1 MEQFF
6 GGFEIILH
14 WNYIGYMFAGVFWGM
29 LVGFLPGLQGGT
41 AIALMVPISYDMET
55 LPALVFLLSVYT
67 GSIFGGAVTA
77 ILFNT
82 PGSAANIATTF
93 DGYPMTR
100 NGEPD
105 RAMGIALVSSFL
117 GGIIGCV
124 ALLMLAQPMAMFAVR
139 FGPGEMFA
147 VVIFGLSVV
156 GGLSNDM
163 AKSLFAGFLGLLLGT
178 IGTNLTGVTRGAFG
192 NAYLFDGIPLV
203 PAFLGF
209 LALPEICR
217 QIAKPLQVTGNIGGK
232 RDIYALF
239 KGCGEVL
246 VHAGRVLICS
256 ITGVIVGIIP
266 AAGTSIASMLSY
278 NQSKQ
283 FSRKSERYGT
293 GIPEGIVASETA
305 NNASEGGALTTM
317 FVLGIPGSGATAL
330 LLGALVLQGW
340 IPGPKLFFEHGEIIY
355 ASISSLFIQQFV
367 MLLLGIFLCLVGAR
381 IARLPFSYLMPCIV
395 LFTVVGAYAERNAL
409 FDAGLMMFFCGLG
422 LLMEHTGYSTA
433 PLILGLM
440 LGGMADTHLVRIYQ
454 SYTNIGDI
462 FKSPITCALFVLTL
476 LGLVIPWVNAK
487 RRGG

>member
-1 MEQFF
+1 MEYFF
-6 GGFEIILH
+6 SGFEIVLH
-14 WNYIGYMFAGVFWGM
+14 WSYIGYMFAGVFWGM

-41 AIALMVPISYDMET
+41 AIALMIPLSYDMET

-82 PGSAANIATTF
+82 PGSAANIATAY
-93 DGYPMTR
+93 DGYPMAR

-105 RAMGIALVSSFL
+105 RALGIALMSSFL

-124 ALLMLAQPMAMFAVR
+124 ALLTLAQPMAMFALR

-156 GGLSNDM
+156 GSLSSDM
-163 AKSLFAGFLGLLLGT
+163 LKSLFAGFLGLLLGT
-178 IGTNLTGVTRGAFG
+178 VGTNLTGVTRGTFG
-192 NAYLFDGIPLV
+192 SAYLFDGIPLV

-217 QIAKPLQVTGNIGGK
+217 QIAKPLQITGDIGGK
-232 RDIYALF
+232 RNMQALL
-239 KGCGEVL
+239 KGMGETAR
-246 VHAGRVLICS
+246 HAGRALVCS
-256 ITGVIVGIIP
+256 VGGVIVGIIP
-266 AAGTSIASMLSY
+266 AAGAAIASMLCY

-283 FSRKSERYGT
+283 LSRRPQRYGT

-355 ASISSLFIQQFV
+355 ASISSLFVQQFA
-367 MLLLGIFLCLVGAR
+367 MLFLGVILCLVGSK

-395 LFTVVGAYAERNAL
+395 LFTIIGAYSERNAL
-409 FDAGLMMFFCGLG
+409 FDAGLMVFFCGLG
-422 LLMEHTGYSTA
+422 LLMEYCSYPIA

-440 LGGMADTHLVRIYQ
+440 LGGMADTHFVRIHQ
-454 SYTNIGDI
+454 SYANIWSI
-462 FKSPITCALFVLTL
+462 FKSPITCALFAATL
-476 LGLVIPWVNAK
+476 FSLAFPYINAR
-487 RRGG
+487 RRGW